1 LVCGGL
7 EILFKGEKGDILK
20 EERGFSPNLSTQ
32 LKAFSIDTSF

>member
-20 EERGFSPNLSTQ
+20 EEGDFLQTFPPNL
-32 LKAFSIDTSF
+32 KGFFH